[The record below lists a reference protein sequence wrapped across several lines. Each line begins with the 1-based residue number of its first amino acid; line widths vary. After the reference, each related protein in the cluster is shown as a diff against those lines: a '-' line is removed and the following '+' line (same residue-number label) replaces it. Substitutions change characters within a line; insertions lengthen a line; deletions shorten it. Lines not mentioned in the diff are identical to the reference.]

1 MKTTSSGIHY
11 TRNREPR
18 SVIEWKDKG
27 KTDGL
32 IVCFFCPTRE
42 FFTQRKK
49 SPLPR
54 WNAANFDLW
63 SALMAIEQW
72 GFFSAPHLLWHG
84 TSVNNGH
91 LREPVTLTPA
101 SERLAVELSL
111 PVCTT
116 WVCRGWDSNT
126 QLSAYE
132 ANAFTH
138 CATGPNGLC
147 ENKRLW
153 FC

>member
-1 MKTTSSGIHY
+1 MVCLGFFVPLENFSL
-11 TRNREPR
+11 
-18 SVIEWKDKG
+18 KG
-27 KTDGL
+27 KNYH
-32 IVCFFCPTRE
+32 C
-42 FFTQRKK
+42 
-49 SPLPR
+49 R
-54 WNAANFDLW
+54 WKAANFDLW

-72 GFFSAPHLLWHG
+72 GFFSVPHLLWHG

-111 PVCTT
+111 PVFTT

-138 CATGPNGLC
+138 CATVAVPMLC
-147 ENKRLW
+147 AKTKVYGFVYNHQHPDLRLKLLK
-153 FC
+153 